1 MTIVTASVASGAL
14 HVPEKKVEENIKNRP
29 VTEAVTLLSYRI
41 HCQCA
46 NHLLKIAR
54 KVSMV

>member
-1 MTIVTASVASGAL
+1 M
-14 HVPEKKVEENIKNRP
+14 PEEKVIKNRP
-29 VTEAVTLLSYRI
+29 VTEAVTSFSYRI

-54 KVSMV
+54 V